1 MLHDDRGP
9 VLEALIARTVRNI
22 EATHE
27 EVRMVGL
34 SATLPN
40 YRDVA
45 KFLRVN
51 VDTVILILLAL
62 DPKLKHK
69 FVIPAFYS
77 FIGLVLFR

>member
-9 VLEALIARTVRNI
+9 VLEALIARTIRNI

-27 EVRMVGL
+27 DVRMIGL

-51 VDTVILILLAL
+51 IDTVI
-62 DPKLKHK
+62 
-69 FVIPAFYS
+69 
-77 FIGLVLFR
+77 